1 MISQRPD
8 RRLASPISWV
18 FAVIN
23 LRKGRGFT
31 LFAPVFLPARGGLP
45 EVVVPFREIPIDR
58 RLSLVDRLVI
68 TVVDDGPR
76 HAAKYG
82 LNHVQE
88 LGAELNL
95 RVQFRNRDEF
105 VMAVTLDGDRT
116 DSYLELAG
124 GHLPLPPAP
133 SGRPPRQAPV

>member
-1 MISQRPD
+1 LQL
-8 RRLASPISWV
+8 LASEKAAGSRSLPQ
-18 FAVIN
+18 F
-23 LRKGRGFT
+23 
-31 LFAPVFLPARGGLP
+31 FLPARGGLP

-95 RVQFRNRDEF
+95 RVQFRIRDEF